1 MRVRQRLFI
10 ILFLC
15 FSLLFCSGAAF
26 YPNGHDLR
34 IIKDADTTE
43 TKAPEEEIVYNSLG
57 EIVKKK
63 INGIWYIWDDDYGF
77 REEVRLALERTIDKD
92 SVKEEKAQIKM
103 DCVYQQ
109 PEFPTGCEIT
119 ASYMILKYYHFPI
132 SKVRFGNKY
141 FEVDKKKTDFRY
153 SFVGDPYSE
162 YGLGC
167 YAPAVVLAL
176 NRYFTICESDLIAF
190 NYTGYSFETLLNEV
204 ANGYPVVIWGTQ
216 YMKEPFYGS
225 VFKLGDD
232 TVRWISQEH
241 CMVLIGYNLEKKTA
255 FVNDPLAGP
264 VEYDLDTVKKR
275 YIQLGSQAVIVKNKE
290 EYYNRR
296 NKPSAFR
303 YDPNLPKY
311 E

>member
-311 E
+311 D

>member
-1 MRVRQRLFI
+1 MRVRQRLFV

-15 FSLLFCSGAAF
+15 TSLLFCSGAGF
-26 YPNGHDLR
+26 YPKEYALR
-34 IIKDADTTE
+34 VIKDADTTE
-43 TKAPEEEIVYNSLG
+43 TKEPEEEIVYNSFG

-63 INGIWYIWDDDYGF
+63 INGIWYIWDDDFGF
-77 REEVRLALERTIDKD
+77 REEVRLAQERTIDKE
-92 SVKEEKAQIKM
+92 SIKEEKAQIKM

-141 FEVDKKKTDFRY
+141 FEIDKKKTDFRY

-176 NRYFTICESDLIAF
+176 NRYFEICESDLIAF

-296 NKPSAFR
+296 NRPSAFR